1 MIPFERVSPID
12 LLKIHHEFQMNP
24 SVARVSL
31 HLRSAGGVD
40 LGSLGEAWVTGE
52 GHGS

>member
-31 HLRSAGGVD
+31 HLRSEGQLTWDHLAR
-40 LGSLGEAWVTGE
+40 LG
-52 GHGS
+52 